1 MKKTLLFTIA
11 ILLSGAAGYGLQDF
25 LRSDANTSIAPVPRP
40 EFAMLD
46 LKGTSR
52 NIKDWDG
59 KVVMLNFWATWCPPC
74 LEEIPEFIE
83 LQDAY
88 GEQGLQIVGVAV
100 DDEQAVRVFAEGMGF
115 NYPVLPGETDAIA
128 LSRRYGNQQGVL
140 PYTVFIN
147 RQGEIS
153 HVIQGALSRARAEKI
168 LRQMGIHS

>member
-1 MKKTLLFTIA
+1 MKKTLLFALA
-11 ILLSGAAGYGLQDF
+11 ILLSGAAGYGLQAY
-25 LRSDANTSIAPVPRP
+25 LHNNASTSVALKPSP
-40 EFAMLD
+40 EFSMLD

-52 NIKDWDG
+52 NIKDWNG

-83 LQDAY
+83 LQEAY

-100 DDEQAVRVFAEGMGF
+100 DDEQAVRAFADGMDF
-115 NYPVLPGETDAIA
+115 NYPILPGDTDAIE

-168 LRQMGIHS
+168 LSELGIHS